1 MLYLDVLLVY
11 VLLFVVL
18 AADDLLGYGK
28 VVHVPVEGGLVEDE
42 LAVYELVGHL
52 LAGTVYE
59 KIVCRWVGCGQV
71 AGMGAVCVLVD

>member
-1 MLYLDVLLVY
+1 MVY
-11 VLLFVVL
+11 VLLVAVS
-18 AADDLLGYGK
+18 AADDLLVYEK

-52 LAGTVYE
+52 LAETVYE